1 MDKKQTATIINISN
15 IRATCKECALREHC
29 IPQGLDEADLGALD
43 RVVKRRRKLKK
54 GELLYRA
61 GDPLRSLYAIFSGS
75 IKTTGLMEDGR
86 AQVTGF
92 YLSGELLG
100 IDAINSA
107 RHPCTAEAL
116 ESSEVCE
123 IPYPALEEL
132 AQHVPHLQHHLFQ
145 IMSREIARDEQMLLM
160 LGRMSAE
167 ERLAACLL
175 SFFRRQA
182 RLGLNG
188 RDLKLSMLRQD
199 LGDYLGLA
207 LETVSRLFSRFQE
220 EGLIKV
226 EGRHIQLRDPAR
238 LEALANGSAGSHH
251 SRQN

>member
-15 IRATCKECALREHC
+15 IKATCKECALREHC

-43 RVVKRRRKLKK
+43 RVAKRRRKLKK
-54 GELLYRA
+54 GELLYRV

-100 IDAINSA
+100 IDAINST

-123 IPYPALEEL
+123 IPYVALEEL

-238 LEALANGSAGSHH
+238 LEALANGNAGSHH
-251 SRQN
+251 RRQN